1 MWKQHHRIKKENKAK
16 KKNGNGTDKK
26 QKQIKRDK
34 DSFGSDLQIPMN
46 THG

>member
-1 MWKQHHRIKKENKAK
+1 MWKQHHRIKKENKA

-26 QKQIKRDK
+26 QKQIKRDN